1 MADYTLVNVKDV
13 DDMAPQF
20 GMAPNLEARF
30 AGGALGL
37 EKSGVSYQKLA
48 PNFRVPFG
56 HKHKAQEELYVVV
69 AGSGKLKLDDEVI
82 DVQQWDLIRVASDTM
97 RAFEAGPDGAEIL
110 AFGAPNTG
118 SPREDVEMVPGWW
131 SDRASRPGPKQTSA
145 SDARG

>member
-13 DDMAPQF
+13 DDMATQF

-69 AGSGKLKLDDEVI
+69 AGSGKLKLDDDVI
-82 DVQQWDLIRVASDTM
+82 DVRQWDLIRVPSDTM

-118 SPREDVEMVPGWW
+118 SPRDDVEMVPGWW
-131 SDRASRPGPKQTSA
+131 SD
-145 SDARG
+145 

>member
-13 DDMAPQF
+13 DDMATQF

-48 PNFRVPFG
+48 PSFRVPFG
-56 HKHKAQEELYVVV
+56 HKHKTQEELYVVV

-82 DVQQWDLIRVASDTM
+82 DVRQWDLIRVPSDTM

-118 SPREDVEMVPGWW
+118 SPRDDVEMVPGWW
-131 SDRASRPGPKQTSA
+131 SD
-145 SDARG
+145 

>member
-1 MADYTLVNVKDV
+1 MADYTLVNMKDV

-69 AGSGKLKLDDEVI
+69 AGSGKLRLDDEVI

-131 SDRASRPGPKQTSA
+131 SD
-145 SDARG
+145 